1 MRIVILTLGSRGDVQ
16 PYIALARQA
25 IKKGHSAI
33 ICTGKTFE
41 KLITDN
47 GVEFAETET
56 DLMAMLET
64 KEGQMILKS
73 AAKHPFKTKKYF
85 DTVISPAF
93 RKTLEQFWQAMQGA
107 DIVIYHPKAFGAADM
122 SEVLGIPCVSMP
134 PVPITY
140 PIEEFPN
147 LAISATKN
155 FGSTINKWTYTIM
168 AKAESANIKQLND
181 FRQNTLH
188 LPKRKAG
195 EYAFEIRGKE
205 IPVVYP
211 ISKTLFED
219 VKSWKDKVFL
229 PGFFFIDEED
239 QILESRILNFID
251 NGNPPIVISFS
262 SMPLKNPAEFKDKLL
277 KALKN
282 TNNRGIIL
290 TGISGMTF
298 DNNDDIISV
307 KSAPHTLL
315 FPLAKGIVHHGGV
328 GTMAAAL
335 KSGKPQLIIPFSVDQ
350 PFWANRLYKMGYS
363 LKPLS
368 EKTLTQ
374 KDLENRFVEM
384 GKEVNISK
392 AKEIGKLIEKENGT
406 NNAVKYLENIY
417 EMSKNK

>member
-73 AAKHPFKTKKYF
+73 AAKHPFKTKKYL

-229 PGFFFIDEED
+229 PGFFFIDEVN
-239 QILESRILNFID
+239 QILESRIQNFID

-262 SMPLKNPAEFKDKLL
+262 SMPLK
-277 KALKN
+277 
-282 TNNRGIIL
+282 I
-290 TGISGMTF
+290 
-298 DNNDDIISV
+298 
-307 KSAPHTLL
+307 
-315 FPLAKGIVHHGGV
+315 
-328 GTMAAAL
+328 
-335 KSGKPQLIIPFSVDQ
+335 QL
-350 PFWANRLYKMGYS
+350 N
-363 LKPLS
+363 
-368 EKTLTQ
+368 
-374 KDLENRFVEM
+374 
-384 GKEVNISK
+384 SK
-392 AKEIGKLIEKENGT
+392 INC
-406 NNAVKYLENIY
+406 
-417 EMSKNK
+417 